1 MLVFEFVIHIDKG
14 MDFLGQEGRR
24 FWGQESGRK
33 EPGATRQSRGRKR
46 LRNSGFARLSEQGD
60 GLFLGQENRRFWGEG
75 SEEPSTHEGGMIPC
89 QEFLERLL

>member
-24 FWGQESGRK
+24 FWGHESGRK

-60 GLFLGQENRRFWGEG
+60 GLFFWTGEQEILGRGERG
-75 SEEPSTHEGGMIPC
+75 AFDARGGMIPC